1 MLVPAAVDAFDGN
14 SDWEVFT
21 ISSGVTLF
29 VGVAM
34 ALNSRSGK
42 IKLNLRQAFAMTTL
56 SWVVITFFAALPFVY
71 SELELS
77 FTDAFFEAMS
87 GLTTT
92 GSTVITGLDVAPK
105 GLLLWRAL
113 L

>member
-1 MLVPAAVDAFDGN
+1 MDFRPILLVIGILLSTLALVMLIPAAVDAFAGN

-34 ALNSRSGK
+34 ALNNRAGK

-56 SWVVITFFAALPFVY
+56 SWVAITFFAALPFVY
-71 SELELS
+71 SELQLS
-77 FTDAFFEAMS
+77 FRCLF
-87 GLTTT
+87 
-92 GSTVITGLDVAPK
+92 
-105 GLLLWRAL
+105 
-113 L
+113 